1 VKLAVHPLSQSRPR
15 DSRKSLMCGNS
26 LIVRAPCGMLGWLN
40 SAMCEEIMEF
50 PSGIATGMG
59 LGSGRMLLRNRELNV
74 NLPKLS
80 EAAQSITVS
89 VCGPNCVA
97 ELLLILLLC

>member
-1 VKLAVHPLSQSRPR
+1 MCDETMEVPL
-15 DSRKSLMCGNS
+15 
-26 LIVRAPCGMLGWLN
+26 
-40 SAMCEEIMEF
+40 
-50 PSGIATGMG
+50 GIATGIG

-80 EAAQSITVS
+80 EAAQSIIVS
-89 VCGPNCVA
+89 VSGPNVVA

>member
-1 VKLAVHPLSQSRPR
+1 
-15 DSRKSLMCGNS
+15 
-26 LIVRAPCGMLGWLN
+26 MLGWLN
-40 SAMCEEIMEF
+40 SAMCDETMEV
-50 PSGIATGMG
+50 PLGIATGMG
-59 LGSGRMLLRNRELNV
+59 LGSGWMLLRKCELNI

-89 VCGPNCVA
+89 VGGPKIVS